1 MGRIFIILK
10 SWNAKLKNCEA
21 GGDFYLR
28 LGLNGMRNSPTGGD
42 SRAVRSEPLL
52 CEHSNCT
59 GVGNELCVRLIVP
72 MNSLELTWCWI
83 GIAIGLS
90 VGVVGIPFANF
101 GNYTVRWIIVGYLD
115 TFCWI
120 LQMMAL
126 LSVRS
131 AFENIVDSDKFTYKM
146 FPGRR
151 NLLSKDGKFS
161 SF

>member
-1 MGRIFIILK
+1 MLFILYNGRIFIIIK

-28 LGLNGMRNSPTGGD
+28 LGLNGMKAGSK
-42 SRAVRSEPLL
+42 AVRSEPLL

-90 VGVVGIPFANF
+90 IGVVVVPFTNF

-126 LSVRS
+126 LTVRS

-146 FPGRR
+146 FPGRE
-151 NLLSKDGKFS
+151 KYFS
-161 SF
+161 TKY